1 MKHTTT
7 MRDYLLWRGDL
18 PFSADEFNEVDN
30 LVLCVLSYLN
40 FRRFPELTTRDPQ
53 QAVSLPDI
61 AGKLT
66 EEDEQLGLS
75 QQEYVP
81 IMKQVARTARF
92 RDVRMFAFEEQ
103 TCGEREM
110 QFAAMSF
117 LMPDKTVFIA
127 FRGTD
132 TSLVGWKEDF
142 NMSFLEAV
150 PAQMRAAEYTEEV
163 ARSCPRYKLRIGG
176 HSKGGNLAAWAGL
189 HLPKQMEKRLLAVY
203 NNDGPGFNRSMS
215 ESEAYIRLQDKF
227 HTFIPESSIVGTL
240 LEHSEDYTAIASTA
254 RSVMQHEALSW
265 CVQCNRFVKLKN
277 RSRSGR
283 RRDDVLQEWIG
294 SMSAQER
301 REFTDAFF
309 DLLSMGGKAKTL
321 DEVQEMGIGGAL
333 TLLQEYIGADEKKR
347 KIITEIFGRLATDI
361 REEVTSKAQEGIK
374 EAGRKIKS
382 IKLK

>member
-1 MKHTTT
+1 MKHNTT